1 MPEAPTPAVTHISE
15 TAQWVAMIRARE
27 SRRPDAIFHDP
38 LSERL
43 AGERGRRIADQLS
56 RPGRDDWPL
65 VVRTRLIDDLVL
77 ESVAQG
83 ADCVLNLAAGLDTRP
98 YRLRLPE
105 TLTWIEADLPGLVDE
120 KERLLAGEKPA
131 CRLRRERVDL
141 TDAGARSAFLD
152 RALAGFRRAL
162 VITEG
167 LLVYL
172 EPDMVRAIARDLHAR
187 PAIAW
192 WTIDLAS
199 PAVLAMLKRR
209 VGSDLAENATMRFA
223 PADGVAFFAPLGWN
237 AADVR
242 SFFRAALGF
251 HRLPRWMRLFGFLP
265 DPDPC
270 RPGRRPWG
278 AAVRFTRGPL
288 P

>member
-1 MPEAPTPAVTHISE
+1 
-15 TAQWVAMIRARE
+15 MIRARE

-152 RALAGFRRAL
+152 
-162 VITEG
+162 
-167 LLVYL
+167 
-172 EPDMVRAIARDLHAR
+172 
-187 PAIAW
+187 
-192 WTIDLAS
+192 
-199 PAVLAMLKRR
+199 
-209 VGSDLAENATMRFA
+209 
-223 PADGVAFFAPLGWN
+223 
-237 AADVR
+237 
-242 SFFRAALGF
+242 
-251 HRLPRWMRLFGFLP
+251 
-265 DPDPC
+265 
-270 RPGRRPWG
+270 
-278 AAVRFTRGPL
+278 
-288 P
+288 